1 MSCRARVLFKTQ
13 SNRMK
18 VKVKNIRSTCY
29 CRISSQCL
37 AILAQDMFSILAWWL
52 IVVPYIFR
60 FASGDELA
68 STLKLEEACPC
79 SPTCQL
85 PTTTSLARASMGP
98 PSSLVIRQ
106 AVRPPNIDQLPPCP
120 DLQTRCCWS
129 YDLPSHL
136 PDTGEPQLEEQ
147 TRQEDGDSHNR
158 QPDRQLLVQLT
169 EEVHEEEPDVS
180 LRRELALAKLQLMAL
195 RRDVVQNL
203 HEFHSRPRPVGEG
216 TRQLACVE
224 RCPGEVRLF
233 KEFHVLIIL
242 SAGVG
247 EPGGAL

>member
-1 MSCRARVLFKTQ
+1 MQVSL
-13 SNRMK
+13 
-18 VKVKNIRSTCY
+18 
-29 CRISSQCL
+29 QCL
-37 AILAQDMFSILAWWL
+37 EILAQDMFSILAWWL
-52 IVVPYIFR
+52 IVVPYNFR

-136 PDTGEPQLEEQ
+136 PDTGKPQLEEQ
-147 TRQEDGDSHNR
+147 TRQEDGDSHNG
-158 QPDRQLLVQLT
+158 QQDRQLLVQLT

-233 KEFHVLIIL
+233 KELLVLEIL

-247 EPGGAL
+247 ESGGAL